1 MASRRRWWQS
11 RARAWCRGRHRDQ
24 RRRWSRWSFG
34 DAADR
39 ANSRC
44 NSLQVRAMSPVGAGC
59 SWCSS
64 ARMTARKAWAR
75 IARVTQRSQGVWRRT
90 WCSSRPAR
98 PLPAWKVSSIFQR
111 VPARR
116 TGAAPRRSRSPSS
129 RRRSRRRRGRPAR
142 RRGDRRR
149 TRADHRG
156 PRPRPTWPAPTDAA
170 SRPEWPHRPTPQS
183 SSSSCGADRPAV
195 GNEPPHPPPGFR
207 TGETPGYARHQ
218 PLELLVPTGKAHA
231 VTYGRFLIFC
241 LHTR

>member
-1 MASRRRWWQS
+1 VASRRRWWQS
-11 RARAWCRGRHRDQ
+11 WARAWCRGRHRDQ

-34 DAADR
+34 DAADTV
-39 ANSRC
+39 NSRC
-44 NSLQVRAMSPVGAGC
+44 ISLQVRAMSPVGAGC

-142 RRGDRRR
+142 RRGERRR

-156 PRPRPTWPAPTDAA
+156 PRRVPLGPLQQMLLAVRSGLTGPL
-170 SRPEWPHRPTPQS
+170 RN
-183 SSSSCGADRPAV
+183 RPAV
-195 GNEPPHPPPGFR
+195 LAGRIGQQSGTNFPTRHRGSERVKRPAVRAISPSNSSSQR
-207 TGETPGYARHQ
+207 AR
-218 PLELLVPTGKAHA
+218 PT
-231 VTYGRFLIFC
+231 L
-241 LHTR
+241 